1 MQNYQKLVKTKKK
14 FRKIKLETLQNVVF
28 AFIFLFIYLR
38 VSCRLMLHIT
48 MIIE

>member
-28 AFIFLFIYLR
+28 AFFFYLFTC
-38 VSCRLMLHIT
+38 VFHAGSCSISQW
-48 MIIE
+48 